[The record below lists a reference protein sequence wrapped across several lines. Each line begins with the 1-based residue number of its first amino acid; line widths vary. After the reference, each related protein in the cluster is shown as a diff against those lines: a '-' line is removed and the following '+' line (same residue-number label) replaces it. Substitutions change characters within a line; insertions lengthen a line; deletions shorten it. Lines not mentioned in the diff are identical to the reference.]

1 MNYND
6 SDSYVV
12 FFCGKTG
19 DGKSIAINAF
29 FNIIKGIKLN
39 DNYRFILATEPK
51 KEKGQAESQ
60 TDSVNFIIWKLK
72 II

>member
-1 MNYND
+1 MH
-6 SDSYVV
+6 
-12 FFCGKTG
+12 
-19 DGKSIAINAF
+19 F

-60 TDSVNFIIWKLK
+60 TDSVNFII
-72 II
+72 